1 MKVYSL
7 TVRNRFTATLLA
19 LAVLGAGAALLLVGF
34 ALLAGLAVAGGV
46 LGTGVMIYH
55 RLRGTRPTL
64 PGAMGD
70 RREMPLDPSLEVF
83 PDAGTS
89 ADRALPSRTDHG

>member
-19 LAVLGAGAALLLVGF
+19 LAVLGAGAALLVVGF

-64 PGAMGD
+64 PA
-70 RREMPLDPSLEVF
+70 R
-83 PDAGTS
+83 
-89 ADRALPSRTDHG
+89 

>member
-19 LAVLGAGAALLLVGF
+19 LAVLGAGAALLVVGF

-46 LGTGVMIYH
+46 IGTGVVLYH

-64 PGAMGD
+64 PSAMGW
-70 RREMPLDPSLEVF
+70 REMPLDPSLEVF
-83 PDAGTS
+83 PEARVNI
-89 ADRALPSRTDHG
+89 DRALPANTDNG

>member
-19 LAVLGAGAALLLVGF
+19 LAVLGAGAALLVVGF

-46 LGTGVMIYH
+46 LGTGVMIYN

-64 PGAMGD
+64 PGAVGG

-83 PDAGTS
+83 PAGTS
-89 ADRALPSRTDHG
+89 ADRALPSRTDNG